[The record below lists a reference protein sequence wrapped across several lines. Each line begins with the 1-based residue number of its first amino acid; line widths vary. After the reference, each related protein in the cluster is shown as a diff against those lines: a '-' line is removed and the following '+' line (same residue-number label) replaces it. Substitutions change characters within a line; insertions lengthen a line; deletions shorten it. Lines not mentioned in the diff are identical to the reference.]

1 MKNGEVGR
9 WRELGLKTKLL
20 IINIVVI
27 ILPVVL
33 LDTYFFAVTIKSS
46 RENALAILRSSQES
60 IALSIEGRAAN
71 VERMA
76 EILALDSDIRAAFG
90 STYTD
95 ESKRVVDYQLLTG
108 GSVGHMLKF
117 NQDVNAIYL
126 YNDQIVI
133 CEMADSFVSVQKEK
147 APEVFDSMQLDR
159 PNTAQKWIFA
169 REGLQNVVRPE
180 TTPSKAF
187 SFQRM
192 VMSPGGRQCAV
203 IEIVTDQKD
212 MLRAMYEQNLL
223 KGGYS
228 CIVNRDGQ
236 ILYSTV
242 GGGADDIQMED
253 YHPGQQDEQIQN
265 GALQIALPLPA
276 LDVSLVTRVPLRSL
290 YSTLYSSAL
299 MVVGLSALLLVLCC
313 WLFSV
318 FAQRQLRPIAPMMQA
333 MTQIRGGNFSA
344 RVPSQSMDE
353 LGALARDFN
362 FMSEKLQDLVDQ
374 VYFAGQMEREA
385 ELRALAT
392 NINPHFL
399 YNSLATITWMAR
411 AKQSPEIVELT
422 EALAHLYRAVLSD
435 GRSILPFRDEMEIVN
450 AYLKVQK
457 FRFENKCRV
466 EIDVTEEAMDFPIIK
481 NILQPLVENALE
493 HGIGPKLDDGTIWL
507 QARVV
512 DDELEVCIRDDGV
525 GMSEEHRQE
534 VVCGRLKERRRGYAI
549 RNIRERLNMYCE
561 GHYVFSLHSEQNR
574 GTEVHLVLP
583 RPKTIWKDDV
593 HDPAGDRRG

>member
-46 RENALAILRSSQES
+46 RENALSV
-60 IALSIEGRAAN
+60 EGRAAN

-242 GGGADDIQMED
+242 EGGADDIQMED

-276 LDVSLVTRVPLRSL
+276 L
-290 YSTLYSSAL
+290 

-313 WLFSV
+313 WLFSI

-512 DDELEVCIRDDGV
+512 GDELEVCIRDDGV